1 MSITL
6 PNSPIRKV
14 YRCIKCNNVSIKFWD
29 DKYDRSYTTDEWM
42 TIKRCLKC
50 NNLSIEFWNSK
61 YNRSYTVEEWLTIC
75 EDGKEALRK
84 ILQPVMED
92 PKFFLD

>member
-14 YRCIKCNNVSIKFWD
+14 
-29 DKYDRSYTTDEWM
+29 
-42 TIKRCLKC
+42 
-50 NNLSIEFWNSK
+50 
-61 YNRSYTVEEWLTIC
+61 
-75 EDGKEALRK
+75 RK

>member
-14 YRCIKCNNVSIKFWD
+14 YRCVNCNNVSIKFWNN
-29 DKYDRSYTTDEWM
+29 KYDRSYTTDEWM
-42 TIKRCLKC
+42 TI
-50 NNLSIEFWNSK
+50 
-61 YNRSYTVEEWLTIC
+61 C
-75 EDGKEALRK
+75 EQGKESLRK
-84 ILQPVMED
+84 ILQPIMED